1 MDEQQDIDRLLKS
14 WPMEPDK
21 VLARVVDA
29 EDGRQVVQMRVE
41 MGLLQMETTGRPD
54 GERPG
59 GAETYFDHLHEY
71 AKTAGEGF
79 ELTEEQC
86 EEADREFVQFYH
98 RRICWLAMRQFD
110 RAAQDALHTLR
121 FMDFVRKHSPDE
133 DWTHTHEQYRPFVMF
148 HHIQASSLAALSGS
162 QPEDAIEEVN
172 RGIASF
178 EKLLADSEH
187 PPEEHELVKRLVD
200 LREWIREKYDVG
212 LTLVEQ
218 LSDAIASEKYELAAT
233 LRDKIER
240 RDNGEI

>member
-1 MDEQQDIDRLLKS
+1 MDEHQDIDRLIRT
-14 WPMEPDK
+14 WPMEPGK
-21 VLARVVDA
+21 VLARVVET

-41 MGLLQMETTGRPD
+41 MGVLQMETSGRPD

-71 AKTAGEGF
+71 AKSAGDQF
-79 ELTEEQC
+79 ELSEEQC

-121 FMDFVRKHSPDE
+121 FMDFVRKHSPD
-133 DWTHTHEQYRPFVMF
+133 DGWTRTHEQYRPFVMF
-148 HHIQASSLAALSGS
+148 HHVQASSLAALSGS
-162 QPEDAIEEVN
+162 EPESAIEEVN
-172 RGIASF
+172 RGIAQF
-178 EKLLADSEH
+178 EQLLEGSKLPAD
-187 PPEEHELVKRLVD
+187 EHELVKRLVD

-218 LSDAIASEKYELAAT
+218 LGDAIALEQYELAAS
-233 LRDKIER
+233 LRDQIDR
-240 RDNGEI
+240 RENGEI